1 MKTPIALSRLAA
13 AALAA
18 AALVPAVAQAE
29 GNFEVRVRAVNV
41 APANDGTQTAEAV
54 RLNSKVI
61 PEVDFSYYF
70 TPNLAAELILTY
82 PQKHDISLEGVGK
95 IGSLRHLPPT
105 LTAQYHFVPNGVFRP
120 YVGAGLNY
128 TNLTCVDLPSG
139 LNVDRGSFGLAI
151 QAGMDVQV
159 APNVFINLD
168 IKQVGIKTK
177 LRDSTGADLGSIKVN
192 PVLFGAGVGYRF

>member
-82 PQKHDISLEGVGK
+82 PQKHDISLEG
-95 IGSLRHLPPT
+95 
-105 LTAQYHFVPNGVFRP
+105 
-120 YVGAGLNY
+120 
-128 TNLTCVDLPSG
+128 
-139 LNVDRGSFGLAI
+139 
-151 QAGMDVQV
+151 
-159 APNVFINLD
+159 
-168 IKQVGIKTK
+168 
-177 LRDSTGADLGSIKVN
+177 
-192 PVLFGAGVGYRF
+192 